1 MHPIYEYIYT
11 GLYIYYYVLATVYTI
26 QLEWENPTTEKF
38 FTRKFYAFTIDIH
51 VMLAIG

>member
-1 MHPIYEYIYT
+1 MHPIYQYIYT
-11 GLYIYYYVLATVYTI
+11 DLYYLLATVYTI
-26 QLEWENPTTEKF
+26 QLDWENPTTEKF